1 MEWLRYSNVLENA
14 FGLKSDNDKP
24 NETNCSP
31 AEFEE
36 RKESTRI
43 FHDAPCG
50 FEADADRELQHYAYR
65 SSGLLESWHP
75 LSLFGGNNQSKSN
88 GHPNNP
94 IEDMRLE
101 ADEEKHDSPT
111 EMENFDAHN
120 RDHSEFPSVFVSS
133 SSDDSSFRCE
143 SFTDDED
150 ESIAVH
156 HPIPTQHESLHGM
169 EEGRKTGKRLILSK
183 ERFEELA
190 AKNERH
196 FRPFGHGK
204 FWTCLSLFFAWTG
217 ALCAVSSAHS
227 VRFVRLQKP
236 ILITPMYYP
245 VERMGLL
252 RTEICLNAT
261 AAGVNACKIIPIDS
275 EDVRDNKFGMAR
287 LFLMLGTVFGVFFS
301 FILSTSVYW
310 ESINLRP
317 VAAGFLISYFF
328 QSLSMLF
335 FDTGVCTTN
344 KCRVDLGCAL
354 SILASL
360 GWISTC
366 IATSKMDTFKILA
379 RRQRRRQLR
388 QRLRDEYKKDLERKN
403 YGREPSTAT
412 ETTYISQQSNYS
424 TSSSIDLSMEDQNI
438 ETIIVKSEPSKRYVS
453 IDPMRRSNNPPTFV
467 KIVGIDPTDLHEC

>member
-1 MEWLRYSNVLENA
+1 MEWLRYSNVLETA
-14 FGLKSDNDKP
+14 FGLKTENDKSSATHAE
-24 NETNCSP
+24 NSSP

-43 FHDAPCG
+43 PQDAPIG
-50 FEADADRELQHYAYR
+50 FPADADRELQHCAYR

-75 LSLFGGNNQSKSN
+75 LSFFAGNTQNCSK

-94 IEDMRLE
+94 IEDMRFE
-101 ADEEKHDSPT
+101 ADEEKHEAET
-111 EMENFDAHN
+111 NHFDAYN
-120 RDHSEFPSVFVSS
+120 RDHSEFPSVIVSS
-133 SSDDSSFRCE
+133 SSEDSSFRCE

-150 ESIAVH
+150 ESIAIH
-156 HPIPTQHESLHGM
+156 CPIPTNHESLHGM
-169 EEGRKTGKRLILSK
+169 EEGRKSAKRLILSK

-217 ALCAVSSAHS
+217 VLCAVSSAHS
-227 VRFVRLQKP
+227 VRFVRLEKP
-236 ILITPMYYP
+236 ILITPLYDP
-245 VERMGLL
+245 VDRMGLL

-261 AAGVNACKIIPIDS
+261 AAGVDACKVIPIDS

-301 FILSTSVYW
+301 LILSTSVYW

-317 VAAGFLISYFF
+317 VAAGFLFSYFF

-344 KCRVDLGCAL
+344 KCRVDVGCAL
-354 SILASL
+354 SILAAL
-360 GWISTC
+360 GWIATC
-366 IATSKMDTFKILA
+366 IATSKMDSFKILA
-379 RRQRRRQLR
+379 RRQRRRRLRQQLR
-388 QRLRDEYKKDLERKN
+388 EEYKKDLERKN

-412 ETTYISQQSNYS
+412 ETTYVSQQSNYS
-424 TSSSIDLSMEDQNI
+424 TSSSIDFVEDQNI
-438 ETIIVKSEPSKRYVS
+438 ETIIVKSEQSKRFIN
-453 IDPMRRSNNPPTFV
+453 IDPMKLSNRPPTVV
-467 KIVGIDPTDLHEC
+467 KILGIDPADLHEC